1 MEKLIL
7 KDKTEILLEGGTTTN
22 MFMTVV
28 EGTQGVKDTLDKL
41 SGDNL
46 SSCEIKNDG
55 GLTCAVWENKNLVS
69 VTSTKIEK
77 TDNWLLTVTLKE
89 TDALTQRIEA
99 LEAGQEVQNNAI
111 ADMSEMVYV

>member
-7 KDKTEILLEGGTTTN
+7 KDKTEILLEGGTATN
-22 MFMTVV
+22 TFRTIV

-41 SGDNL
+41 TGENL
-46 SSCEIKNDG
+46 SSCEIKNEG

-77 TDNWLLTVTLKE
+77 TDNWRLAVTLE
-89 TDALTQRIEA
+89 DTDPLLLRVAT
-99 LEAGQEVQNNAI
+99 LEAGQEVQSNAI
-111 ADMSEMVYV
+111 ADMSEIVYA